1 MLQDKVPRK
10 EKNEPGPCVEAE
22 NAEDKIKA
30 RRNLITAQVQAKKQ
44 WELGDDFQERVEDLP
59 SQRQMEESERYMKKL
74 KADST
79 ELVINIL
86 MEADARESKRRDKLR
101 EANRQRLE
109 KLENAAKK
117 SSEKFSEI
125 MNKWTEA
132 KTKVNHQELEDDLRK
147 QQELCWGIIKDKNKL
162 INELQQEL
170 KERDDR
176 FVKDRKREAIEVD
189 LLIERMQEQI
199 SRLKENYRK
208 QLDLIQSSLCDE
220 RRDLLTASKNK
231 WEHKRKER
239 HDKELEYLLQRMNM
253 IEEREALLDRLRTE
267 RTEESNKIK
276 IKLDTGVQCVKQDL
290 QEEKA
295 TYQFN
300 QEKLENDL
308 QMLKK
313 HEEEYAISKAQQNR
327 MVIRLQDRC
336 NDLKKQTAIQEK
348 QSREENQ
355 SLTNKHKRLMQQ
367 YEDIQKRIR
376 HFAAVDAKL
385 YKDVWLMNEDKAKA
399 LVCRTMDVDRAI
411 HEKMLGLPWSPPPLP
426 LMDHSSPK
434 QLLVEED
441 ETQDQT
447 EQETE
452 QEKNILEDSGSL
464 ESSLDGVDCTTVKRL
479 LELLCDEMG
488 FLVESKLLKLLSSI
502 EKNEQMCLKLDSI
515 FSAMQIKNE
524 EDIKKMTMFFLK
536 YKEQQTKK
544 ESMSVNNQEEEESN
558 LMHPND
564 LLKALRAFSAQYCKA
579 RATHKGS
586 ALGLERMNNS
596 EVEAYWVNIA
606 NVIPESKLKV
616 WWALEAGF
624 KMYHT
629 ELTKRS
635 KLLTETQ
642 QLKQKNS
649 ELRILLHKYQNS

>member
-1 MLQDKVPRK
+1 MLQAKVSSK
-10 EKNEPGPCVEAE
+10 EKNKPGPSVEAE

-44 WELGDDFQERVEDLP
+44 RELGDDFQERVEDLP

-79 ELVINIL
+79 ELVMNIL
-86 MEADARESKRRDKLR
+86 VEADARESKRREKLR
-101 EANRQRLE
+101 EANRLRLE
-109 KLENAAKK
+109 KLEDEAKK

-125 MNKWTEA
+125 INKWTEA
-132 KTKVNHQELEDDLRK
+132 KTKVNHQELGDNLRK
-147 QQELCWGIIKDKNKL
+147 QQELCWEIIEDKNKL

-170 KERDDR
+170 KERDNR
-176 FVKDRKREAIEVD
+176 FVKDRKRELIEVD

-208 QLDLIQSSLCDE
+208 QLDLIQSSICDE
-220 RRDLLTASKNK
+220 RRDLLTANKNK

-239 HDKELEYLLQRMNM
+239 RDKELEYLLQRMNM
-253 IEEREALLDRLRTE
+253 IEEHEALLDRLRME

-276 IKLDTGVQCVKQDL
+276 IKLDTGVQCLKQDL

-313 HEEEYAISKAQQNR
+313 HEEEYAINKAQQNR
-327 MVIRLQDRC
+327 MVIRLQDTC
-336 NDLKKQTAIQEK
+336 NDLKKQIAIQEK

-376 HFAAVDAKL
+376 HFAAVDTKR
-385 YKDVWLMNEDKAKA
+385 YKEVWLMNEDKAKA
-399 LVCRTMDVDRAI
+399 LVCRTMDVDQAI
-411 HEKMLGLPWSPPPLP
+411 HEQMLGLPWSPPPLP
-426 LMDHSSPK
+426 LMDRSSPK

-441 ETQDQT
+441 ETQDQA
-447 EQETE
+447 ERETE
-452 QEKNILEDSGSL
+452 QERSTLEDSGSL
-464 ESSLDGVDCTTVKRL
+464 ESSMAGVDRTTVKRL

-488 FLVESKLLKLLSSI
+488 FLVESKLLKLLSFI
-502 EKNEQMCLKLDSI
+502 EKNEQMCVKRDSI
-515 FSAMQIKNE
+515 FSAMGIENK
-524 EDIKKMTMFFLK
+524 EDIKKMTMFLLK
-536 YKEQQTKK
+536 YKERQTKK
-544 ESMSVNNQEEEESN
+544 ENMSVSNQEEEESN

-579 RATHKGS
+579 RATLKGS
-586 ALGLERMNNS
+586 ALELERMNNS
-596 EVEAYWVNIA
+596 EVEAYWENMANI
-606 NVIPESKLKV
+606 IPESKLKV
-616 WWALEAGF
+616 WRALEAGF

-642 QLKQKNS
+642 QLEQQNS
-649 ELRILLHKYQNS
+649 ELRNLLHKHQNS

>member
-44 WELGDDFQERVEDLP
+44 RELGDDFQERVEDLP

-79 ELVINIL
+79 ELVMNIL
-86 MEADARESKRRDKLR
+86 VEADARESKRRDKLR

-109 KLENAAKK
+109 KLENEAK
-117 SSEKFSEI
+117 SSTEKFSEI

-132 KTKVNHQELEDDLRK
+132 KTKANHQELGDNLRK
-147 QQELCWGIIKDKNKL
+147 QQELCWEIIEDKNKL

-170 KERDDR
+170 KERDNR
-176 FVKDRKREAIEVD
+176 FVKDRKREVIEVD

-208 QLDLIQSSLCDE
+208 QLDLIQTSLCDE

-239 HDKELEYLLQRMNM
+239 RDKELDYLLQRMNM
-253 IEEREALLDRLRTE
+253 IEEHEALLDRLRME

-276 IKLDTGVQCVKQDL
+276 IKLDTDVQCVKQDL

-300 QEKLENDL
+300 QEKLENNL

-327 MVIRLQDRC
+327 MVIRLQDTC
-336 NDLKKQTAIQEK
+336 NNLKKQTAIQEK

-376 HFAAVDAKL
+376 HFAAVDAKR
-385 YKDVWLMNEDKAKA
+385 YKEVWSMNEDKAKA

-411 HEKMLGLPWSPPPLP
+411 HEQMLGLPWSPPPLP
-426 LMDHSSPK
+426 LMDRSSHK

-447 EQETE
+447 VRETE
-452 QEKNILEDSGSL
+452 QERSILEDSGSL
-464 ESSLDGVDCTTVKRL
+464 DSSMAGVDCTTVKRL

-488 FLVESKLLKLLSSI
+488 FLVESKLLKLLSFI
-502 EKNEQMCLKLDSI
+502 EKNEQMCVKRDSI
-515 FSAMQIKNE
+515 FSAMGIENK
-524 EDIKKMTMFFLK
+524 EDIKKMTVFLLK
-536 YKEQQTKK
+536 YKERQTKK
-544 ESMSVNNQEEEESN
+544 EDMSVNNQEEESN

-596 EVEAYWVNIA
+596 EVEAYWENMA
-606 NVIPESKLKV
+606 NVIPKSKLKV
-616 WWALEAGF
+616 WRALEAGF
-624 KMYHT
+624 KKYHT
-629 ELTKRS
+629 ELTMRS

-642 QLKQKNS
+642 QLKQQNS
-649 ELRILLHKYQNS
+649 ELRNLLHKYQNS